1 MKMLS
6 FAVLVIA
13 STGLAAT
20 SFAGAETVTLSPTE
34 ITEWKAVQARVES
47 RDIVPARA
55 RIGGVI
61 EELTISEGDL
71 VTAGQQL
78 GLVKDDKIAFQIA
91 AVDAQLAAFAA
102 QLETAEAEFARGET
116 LVNQGVVTR
125 QRLAQ
130 LSTDVEVTRNQIA
143 AAQANRAVLTQQ
155 ETEGAVVAPADG
167 RVLTVPAS
175 RGSVIMPGEPVAT
188 IGSGGFFLRLAIPE
202 RFAGSLQADAEIR
215 IATADR
221 EAQGRLAKIYPQID
235 NGRVIADVEVD
246 KLDTAFVNARILVE
260 VPIGTRTA
268 LLAPLDAVV
277 NRHGID
283 FITVEDHA
291 GVTVERTVI
300 LGAAQ
305 DGDHAGLIEVISGV
319 SAGDK
324 VVRP

>member
-1 MKMLS
+1 MKLFS
-6 FAVLVIA
+6 IALLLFVSASAVQ
-13 STGLAAT
+13 
-20 SFAGAETVTLSPTE
+20 AETLTLSPTE

-91 AVDAQLAAFAA
+91 ALDAQLAAYAA
-102 QLETAEAEFARGET
+102 QLETAEAEYARGET
-116 LVNQGVVTR
+116 LVSQGVVTR

-143 AAQANRAVLTQQ
+143 ATQAQRAVLTQQ
-155 ETEGAVVAPADG
+155 QTEGAVVAPADG

-188 IGSGGFFLRLAIPE
+188 IGSGGFYLRLAVPE
-202 RFAGSLQADAEIR
+202 RFAGSLEAGADIR
-215 IATADR
+215 VSTAGE
-221 EAQGRLAKIYPQID
+221 EAAGRLAKIYPQID

-246 KLDTAFVNARILVE
+246 TLDTAFVNARVLVE
-260 VPIGTRTA
+260 VPIGSRSA
-268 LLAPLDAVV
+268 LLAPQDAVV

-283 FITVEDHA
+283 FITVEGHD
-291 GVTVERTVI
+291 GETIERAVV
-300 LGAAQ
+300 LGAEQ
-305 DGDHAGLIEVISGV
+305 DGDNSGMIEIISGV
-319 SAGDK
+319 SAGAK

>member
-1 MKMLS
+1 MKKLS
-6 FAVLVIA
+6 LALLV
-13 STGLAAT
+13 AT
-20 SFAGAETVTLSPTE
+20 STSLAQAETVTLAPTE

-47 RDIVPARA
+47 RNIVPARA

-91 AVDAQLAAFAA
+91 AVDAQLAALSA
-102 QLETAEAEFARGET
+102 QLETAEAEYQRGET
-116 LVNQGVVTR
+116 LVTQGVVTR

-143 AAQANRAVLTQQ
+143 ATQAQRAVLTQQ

-175 RGSVIMPGEPVAT
+175 RGSVILPGEPVAT
-188 IGSGGFFLRLAIPE
+188 IGSGGFFLRLAVPE
-202 RFAGSLQADAEIR
+202 RFAGALQAGAEIR
-215 IATADR
+215 IATDSGETA
-221 EAQGRLAKIYPQID
+221 GRLAKLYPQID

-246 KLDTAFVNARILVE
+246 TLDTAFVNARILVE
-260 VPIGTRTA
+260 VPIGSRTA
-268 LLAPLDAVV
+268 LLAPIDAVV

-283 FITVEDHA
+283 FISVEDAA
-291 GVTVERTVI
+291 GEAVERTVI

-305 DGDHAGLIEVISGV
+305 DGDNAGLVEVISGL
-319 SAGDK
+319 SEGDK

>member
-1 MKMLS
+1 MKKLS
-6 FAVLVIA
+6 YALLVFAV
-13 STGLAAT
+13 
-20 SFAGAETVTLSPTE
+20 AGVAQAETVTLSPTQ

-61 EELTISEGDL
+61 EELTVSEGDL

-91 AVDAQLAAFAA
+91 AIDAQLAAYAA

-116 LVNQGVVTR
+116 LVSQGVVTR

-155 ETEGAVVAPADG
+155 ETEGAVVAPAAG
-167 RVLTVPAS
+167 RVLTVPGS
-175 RGSVIMPGEPVAT
+175 RGAVILPGEPVVT
-188 IGSGGFFLRLAIPE
+188 IGSGGFFLRLAVPE
-202 RFAGSLQADAEIR
+202 RFAGNLQAGAEIR
-215 IATADR
+215 IATADGE
-221 EAQGRLAKIYPQID
+221 EAGRLAKIYPQID

-268 LLAPLDAVV
+268 LLAPMDAVV

-291 GVTVERTVI
+291 GTAVERAVI

-305 DGDHAGLIEVISGV
+305 DGDNAGLIEVISGV
-319 SAGDK
+319 AAGDK

>member
-6 FAVLVIA
+6 FALLLSV
-13 STGLAAT
+13 SAT
-20 SFAGAETVTLSPTE
+20 VAQAETLTLSPTQ

-61 EELTISEGDL
+61 QELTISEGDL

-91 AVDAQLAAFAA
+91 ALDAQLAALAA
-102 QLETAEAEFARGET
+102 QLETAEAEFQRGET
-116 LVNQGVVTR
+116 LVSQGVVTR

-143 AAQANRAVLTQQ
+143 ATQAQRAVLTQQ
-155 ETEGAVVAPADG
+155 ETEGAVIAPADG
-167 RVLTVPAS
+167 RVLTVPAT
-175 RGSVIMPGEPVAT
+175 RGSVIM
-188 IGSGGFFLRLAIPE
+188 SGGFFLRLAVPE
-202 RFAGSLQADAEIR
+202 RFAGELEAGAEIR
-215 IATADR
+215 LATGGE
-221 EAQGRLAKIYPQID
+221 EAAGRLAKVYPQID
-235 NGRVIADVEVD
+235 NGRVIADVEVE
-246 KLDTAFVNARILVE
+246 KLDTAFVNARVLVE

-277 NRHGID
+277 NRHGVD
-283 FITVEDHA
+283 FMSVEDHN
-291 GVTVERTVI
+291 GEVVERTVI
-300 LGAAQ
+300 LGATQ
-305 DGDHAGLIEVISGV
+305 DGDNAGMVEVISGV
-319 SAGDK
+319 AAGDK

>member
-1 MKMLS
+1 MKLFS
-6 FAVLVIA
+6 LALYLLA
-13 STGLAAT
+13 SV
-20 SFAGAETVTLSPTE
+20 SVVQAETLMITPTE

-91 AVDAQLAAFAA
+91 ALDAQLAAFAA
-102 QLETAEAEFARGET
+102 QLETAEAELERGET
-116 LVNQGVVTR
+116 LVSQGVVTR

-143 AAQANRAVLTQQ
+143 ATKAQRAVLTQQ
-155 ETEGAVVAPADG
+155 ETEGAIVAPADG

-188 IGSGGFFLRLAIPE
+188 IGSGGFFLRLAVPE
-202 RFAGSLQADAEIR
+202 RFAANLQAGAEIR
-215 IATADR
+215 IATAGG

-268 LLAPLDAVV
+268 LLAPKDAVV

-283 FITVEDHA
+283 FISVEDHE
-291 GVTVERTVI
+291 GERVERTVI
-300 LGAAQ
+300 LGDVQ
-305 DGDHAGLIEVISGV
+305 DGDMSGMIEVISGV

-324 VVRP
+324 VLLP

>member
-6 FAVLVIA
+6 LALLLSVSA
-13 STGLAAT
+13 SMAQ
-20 SFAGAETVTLSPTE
+20 AETLTLSPTE

-78 GLVKDDKIAFQIA
+78 GLVKDEKIAFQIA
-91 AVDAQLAAFAA
+91 ALDAQLGAFAA
-102 QLETAEAEFARGET
+102 QLKTAEAEFTRGET
-116 LVNQGVVTR
+116 LVSQGVVTR

-143 AAQANRAVLTQQ
+143 ATQAQRAVLTQQ
-155 ETEGAVVAPADG
+155 ETEGSVVAPADG
-167 RVLTVPAS
+167 RVLTVPVS

-188 IGSGGFFLRLAIPE
+188 IGSGGFFLRLAVPE
-202 RFAGSLQADAEIR
+202 RFAGNLQTDAKLR
-215 IATADR
+215 ITTATG
-221 EAQGRLAKIYPQID
+221 EAFGRLAKIYPQID

-268 LLAPLDAVV
+268 LLAPVEAVTS
-277 NRHGID
+277 RHGLD
-283 FITVEDHA
+283 FISVEDHNGTA
-291 GVTVERTVI
+291 VERTVI
-300 LGAAQ
+300 LGATQ
-305 DGDHAGLIEVISGV
+305 DGDNAGLVEVISGV

-324 VVRP
+324 VLLP

>member
-1 MKMLS
+1 MRIFS
-6 FAVLVIA
+6 FALVALVFA
-13 STGLAAT
+13 SVAQ
-20 SFAGAETVTLSPTE
+20 AETVTLSPTE

-91 AVDAQLAAFAA
+91 ALDAQLAAFAA
-102 QLETAEAEFARGET
+102 QLETAEAEYKRAET

-130 LSTDVEVTRNQIA
+130 LATDVEVTRNQIA
-143 AAQANRAVLTQQ
+143 ATQASRAVLTQQ
-155 ETEGAVVAPADG
+155 ESEGAVVAPADG
-167 RVLTVPAS
+167 RVLTVPAT

-188 IGSGGFFLRLAIPE
+188 IGSGGFFLRLAVPE
-202 RFAGSLQADAEIR
+202 RFAGDLEAGAEIR
-215 IATADR
+215 ISTASG
-221 EAQGRLAKIYPQID
+221 EAAGRLAKIYPQID

-260 VPIGTRTA
+260 VPIGTREA
-268 LLAPLDAVV
+268 LLAPLAAVS

-283 FITVEDHA
+283 FISVEDHQ
-291 GVTVERTVI
+291 GNMVERAVI
-300 LGAAQ
+300 LGTDQ
-305 DGDHAGLIEVISGV
+305 SGEHEGLVEVISGA

-324 VVRP
+324 VMLP